1 MREQLE
7 KLVTAG
13 KLRRSNLEGLVQL
26 AENGFCLHRNWGV
39 GKILSIDTV
48 FARIIIDFKDHKGHS
63 MDLNFAVNVL
73 KPISRDH
80 ILAQKLTNVDN
91 LKQLAATNHLELVK
105 LVLKSLGN
113 KATVAQIQHILVP
126 DIIPDDWKKWWE
138 TVKMEIKNDGHF
150 ILPRKLTDP
159 LIYTE
164 STVSIQ
170 DLLMKDFFSA
180 RGLKARIQIA
190 SEILKSLNEFQ
201 DKEGVVLKVVEKLNS
216 EIANYKNT
224 QPGVAVDAIFV
235 RDDLLCAVNLQP
247 EQGSMTV
254 DDVWSGLPDLA
265 KVLEQMPTTKHRRLL
280 QTFRAFYPD
289 KWQKMILE
297 TINNVSFKIVPE
309 LAHLLMNEQDIEA
322 FKDYL
327 SRLIN
332 QHAASSDLLYW
343 IAKEWSE
350 KKLDVFADIVGPE
363 LLRAI
368 LAAIERDILNEKK
381 SSHLVDVL
389 SNDVDFVLDLLS
401 SAELDVIKDIARSI
415 QMFSGFSS
423 DFDKR
428 ALLGRIVKAYPS
440 TQYVLSRDSSQ
451 KKEVLFVSW
460 ESLENKKKEYDELVQ
475 KKIPQNSRDIAHAR
489 SYGDLS
495 ENHEYKAAKE
505 MQKLLMQQKY
515 DLERQLA
522 IAQGTDF
529 SNPNTEV
536 VSIGTKVELTNL
548 STMQKETFILLGAW
562 DFDEQKGIISYLSP
576 LAKVMTGKKV
586 GETFRCGK
594 EPEVKIYRIES
605 IKPAIEEC
613 NVYSGNKSEETAE
626 LSTDSVKQDE
636 QAIDTANLAK
646 SNVSANENNALEQ
659 NEAMI
664 SQISK
669 IPESDVQSP
678 SETTIHKQ

>member
-7 KLVTAG
+7 KLVTTG
-13 KLRRSNLEGLVQL
+13 KLRRNNLDGLVKL
-26 AENGFCLHRNWGV
+26 AENGFCLHRNWGI
-39 GKILSIDTV
+39 GKILTIDPV
-48 FARIIIDFKDHKGHS
+48 FGRIIIDFKDRKGHS
-63 MDLNFAVNVL
+63 MDLNFAVSVL
-73 KPISRDH
+73 KPIPRDH
-80 ILAQKLTNVDN
+80 ILAQKLTNLDH
-91 LKQLAATNHLELVK
+91 LKQLAATDHLELIK

-113 KATVAQIQHILVP
+113 KATVAQIQHTLVP
-126 DIIPDDWKKWWE
+126 DVIPDDWKKWWE

-159 LIYTE
+159 IIYSE
-164 STVSIQ
+164 STVSVQ
-170 DLLMKDFFSA
+170 DRLMDDFFSA

-190 SEILKSLNEFQ
+190 SEILKNLNEFQ
-201 DKEGVVLKVVEKLNS
+201 DKETIVSKVVEKLDS

-235 RDDLLCAVNLQP
+235 RDDLLSAVKREP
-247 EQGSMTV
+247 APGSLNV
-254 DDVWSGLPDLA
+254 ADIWSGLPDLA
-265 KVLEQMPTTKHRRLL
+265 KVLEQMPATKHRRLL
-280 QTFRAFYPD
+280 QTFKAFYPD
-289 KWQKMILE
+289 KWQNMILE

-309 LAHLLMNEQDIEA
+309 LAHLLMSDQNIET
-322 FKDYL
+322 FKEYL

-381 SSHLVDVL
+381 SSYLVDIL

-440 TQYVLSRDSSQ
+440 TQSVLSRDSSQ

-495 ENHEYKAAKE
+495 ENHEFKAAKE
-505 MQKLLMQQKY
+505 MQKLLMQQKF
-515 DLERQLA
+515 DMEKQLA

-529 SNPNTEV
+529 ANPNTEI

-576 LAKVMTGKKV
+576 MAKAMTGKKV
-586 GETFRCGK
+586 GETFSYGK
-594 EPEVKIYRIES
+594 EPDVKTYRIES
-605 IKPAIEEC
+605 IKPALEEG
-613 NVYSGNKSEETAE
+613 NVYSGNKSEETTE
-626 LSTDSVKQDE
+626 LSTDSVKNDE
-636 QAIDTANLAK
+636 QAIDAANLDK
-646 SNVSANENNALEQ
+646 PNVSTNENNPVEQ
-659 NEAMI
+659 NETMI

-669 IPESDVQSP
+669 IPESENQP
-678 SETTIHKQ
+678 STETTIHKQ